1 MSLRSIKSVGVLGF
15 GAFGR
20 FITNHLSAVIPIV
33 VHDPAITAISDVAAP
48 GVRFGSAA
56 EAGSCDLLIIAVPVS
71 HFSSAIQEAR
81 PHLRPGAI
89 VVDVGSV
96 KVKPIRV
103 MQALLPEF
111 VEIVGTHP
119 LFGPQSARAGIA
131 GRKIVICPV
140 RGHNTA
146 RRLAALLR
154 RRFRLQVIVTTP
166 EDHDRQVAMVQGITH
181 LIARVLVRMEPW
193 PNRMTTA
200 SFDHLVQATEMVRH
214 DPEGVFTA
222 IERETRSLLKYGSD
236 SSLSRLNCERNS
248 NAMTDLHFAVNR
260 DP

>member
-1 MSLRSIKSVGVLGF
+1 MPLRSIKSVGLLGF

-20 FITNHLSAVIPIV
+20 FITHHLSAVMPIV
-33 VHDPAITAISDVAAP
+33 VHDPAITAAGEAAAP

-71 HFSSAIQEAR
+71 QFSSAIQEAR

-96 KVKPIRV
+96 KVKPISV

-140 RGHNTA
+140 RGNKTA

-154 RRFRLQVIVTTP
+154 GRFGLQVIVTTP
-166 EDHDRQVAMVQGITH
+166 EEHDRQAAMMQGVTQ
-181 LIARVLVRMEPW
+181 IARVLVRMEPW
-193 PNRMTTA
+193 PDRMTTA
-200 SFDHLVQATEMVRH
+200 SFDHLVEATEMVRH
-214 DPEGVFTA
+214 DSAGVFTA
-222 IERETRSLLKYGSD
+222 IERENPFAAEVRERFFTLADQLREELERSDVARGQ
-236 SSLSRLNCERNS
+236 NS
-248 NAMTDLHFAVNR
+248 EIG
-260 DP
+260 